1 MPFLDR
7 GRQGFLFVLYR
18 VVNDANVD
26 RASRQAGAHTDA
38 KIAASAAGRRK
49 FAGSVDVI
57 AAFFGRLGE

>member
-26 RASRQAGAHTDA
+26 RASRQASAHTDA
-38 KIAASAAGRRK
+38 KIAARATWRRK
-49 FAGSVDVI
+49 FPRAVDIVP
-57 AAFFGRLGE
+57 AFFRRLGE